1 MALSLFCILIA
12 GEQTQV
18 SVSGRSSSTRG
29 SKRESKTD
37 KPPVVVSASSPNE
50 NNVFEDE
57 E

>member
-1 MALSLFCILIA
+1 MVLSLFCILIA

-29 SKRESKTD
+29 SKREGKTD